1 MSGAMHKNSPKRAIR
16 SVFGPVRSGR
26 LGASL
31 GLDLLGARICSFD
44 CLYCEVGKTEAKTT
58 VRKPY
63 VPASRV
69 LDELSD
75 YCAKNHPPFDVVTLG
90 GQGEPT
96 LNADM
101 GEILAGAKKIAG
113 GVPTAV
119 LTNSAHLSDPGVRA
133 ELCLADIVLPSLDS
147 LVPDEFS
154 RLNQPHPD
162 ISLAGVLEGLLA
174 FRSAF
179 SGKIY
184 LETLL
189 CAGINDTRENLE
201 ALEVFSR
208 RLRPDRV
215 DVVTVSR
222 PGAWP
227 GAGAVS
233 QETMERFRAA
243 LSPGAP
249 SPHLAGHGPAALL
262 GAAISGLSQ
271 DELEARA
278 LASLSRRPQTAGQ
291 LAGAL
296 GLDPAMTRRLLERL
310 CGEGKILSR
319 EELDDVFYS
328 G

>member
-1 MSGAMHKNSPKRAIR
+1 MSGAINMNSPKRAAR

-26 LGASL
+26 LGRSL

-58 VRKPY
+58 ARKPY
-63 VPASRV
+63 VPAGRV
-69 LDELSD
+69 LEELAA
-75 YCAKNHPPFDVVTLG
+75 YCAKDHPPFDVVTLG
-90 GQGEPT
+90 GRGEPT
-96 LNADM
+96 LNSDM
-101 GEILAGAKKIAG
+101 GEILLGAKEMAG

-133 ELCLADIVLPSLDS
+133 ELRLADIVLPSMDS

-162 ISLAGVLEGLLA
+162 ISLTGVREGLLA
-174 FRSAF
+174 FRSEF

-189 CAGINDTRENLE
+189 CAGVNDTRENLE
-201 ALEVFSR
+201 ALEAFCR
-208 RLRPDRV
+208 ELRPDRV
-215 DVVTVSR
+215 DVVTISR

-233 QETMERFRAA
+233 QETLERFRAA
-243 LSPGAP
+243 LSRGAGP
-249 SPHLAGHGPAALL
+249 SQTEGHGPAALFS
-262 GAAISGLSQ
+262 AAKTRMAQ
-271 DELEARA
+271 DELEARI
-278 LASLSRRPQTAGQ
+278 LASLSRRPQTAAQ
-291 LAGAL
+291 LASAL
-296 GLDPAMTRRLLERL
+296 GLDPADADRLMKRL